1 MSDALPLPPDV
12 WERLPPEA
20 QALIRALQAQVHALQ
35 QRVAELEARLGQNS
49 TNSSRPPSADPPSVK
64 RRPPTAGA
72 GRRRGGQPG
81 HPAAFRPLVP
91 PEQLQQTI
99 PCKPSACRRCGHA
112 LAGDDPAPRRHQIAD
127 LPPVRP
133 TVIEYQ
139 LHRLRCPGCGL
150 TTQAALPAGVPEH
163 CCGPRLQGILALLA
177 GGYRLGKRPICQLM
191 QDLFGLSIS
200 HGWLGKLERTTAQAL
215 AAPMAQALAAVPDQ
229 PANVDET
236 SFRQPGGRGW
246 LWVAVTALC
255 IAFLLRRSRGA
266 DALAELVGRR
276 PRRVITSDR
285 FKSYETLPLGQRQV
299 CWAHLRR
306 DFQALIDRGGAGAVI
321 GRELLGLSDDLFFF
335 WPRVRDGTWPR
346 ARFQEQVAGWRAEVR
361 GWLAAGRGCGCA
373 KAAGLCAD
381 LERLEPALWAFAF
394 VEGVEPTN
402 NAAERALRHAVMWR
416 KTSYGVQ
423 SEWGAR
429 FVERVLTV
437 AMTCRQQG
445 RDVLAYLVAC
455 CEAWNR
461 HQSPPALVTLTT
473 EQAA

>member
-1 MSDALPLPPDV
+1 MSEALPLPPDI

-35 QRVAELEARLGQNS
+35 QRVAELDARLGQNS

-64 RRPPTAGA
+64 RRPPAPGA

-81 HPAAFRPLVP
+81 HPPAFRPLVP
-91 PEQLQQTI
+91 PEQLHQTI
-99 PCKPSACRRCGHA
+99 PCRPAACRRCGRA
-112 LAGDDPAPRRHQIAD
+112 LAGDDPAPRRHQVAD

-139 LHRLRCPGCGL
+139 LHRLRCPGCGI
-150 TTQAALPAGVPEH
+150 TTQAALPAGVPGH
-163 CCGPRLQGILALLA
+163 CCGPRLQATLALLA
-177 GGYRLGKRPICQLM
+177 GGYRLGKRPICQLL
-191 QDLFGLSIS
+191 QDLFGLTIS
-200 HGWLGKLERTTAQAL
+200 RGWLGKLERATAGVL
-215 AAPMAQALAAVPDQ
+215 AAPMAQALAAVPQQ

-246 LWVAVTALC
+246 LWVALAALC
-255 IAFLLRRSRGA
+255 TVFLLRRSRGA
-266 DALAELVGRR
+266 DALADLVGRR
-276 PRRVITSDR
+276 PRQVITSDR

-306 DFQALIDRGGAGAVI
+306 DFQALLDRGGAGAVI

-346 ARFQEQVAGWRAEVR
+346 ARFQEQVAVWRAELR
-361 GWLAAGRGCGCA
+361 GWLAAGRACGCA
-373 KAAGLCAD
+373 RAAGLCAD

-394 VEGVEPTN
+394 VDGVEPTN

-437 AMTCRQQG
+437 TATCRQQG
-445 RDVLAYLVAC
+445 RDVLGYLIAC

-461 HQSPPALVTLTT
+461 HKSSPTLVTLTT